1 MPDSQL
7 LWSGLF
13 GAGVALAIVALFRGW
28 QGARLLRS
36 GTRAVGTISRYT
48 VEEHRQWQ
56 GEGRGSEDVR
66 LDFPHVAFTLPDGTA
81 VEFRSRLQHMF
92 GPQRLVGSEARSCT
106 TSAIQRAP
114 PRSREGAPGSPSCSA
129 SCRRRSSRSPC
140 CTSRRAAKAGSASP
154 EPPRRAC

>member
-7 LWSGLF
+7 VWSGLF
-13 GAGVALAIVALFRGW
+13 GGGVARATVTLYHAW

-36 GTRAVGTISRYT
+36 GARAIGTISRYT

-81 VEFRSRLQHMF
+81 VEFRSRLQHLF
-92 GPQRLVGSEARSCT
+92 GPQRLVGSEVPVLYDVRDPAGTAEIAGGRAWFAVLFRVVPQAIVAIALLYFAAR
-106 TSAIQRAP
+106 
-114 PRSREGAPGSPSCSA
+114 GKGWL
-129 SCRRRSSRSPC
+129 
-140 CTSRRAAKAGSASP
+140 G
-154 EPPRRAC
+154 